1 MGVSCQESVPT
12 VVTQCY
18 ARAAMPHAGTAITV
32 REALTLDCMRG
43 ATIVAG
49 SSGADRRIRGVN
61 VMEDAD
67 IVRWMRG
74 GELLLTTGYTIRD
87 DPSALGRLVPALA
100 ERDLAGLVVKL
111 GLYVDAVPDAVVA
124 VADRLGFPLIVLP
137 AQTMFDDVLSEV
149 LGTILNRQAVE
160 LERST
165 AIHAR
170 LTQVAV
176 DGGSFTELAEAVCEL
191 LQRPVAI
198 RDAQGNVLAATDA
211 VPDDDGAPH
220 VVRPIRAGDA
230 THGEVVVWT
239 EGVDPLP
246 HELMT
251 MEHAATVAAMAI
263 AQERSV
269 LSSEQRHRTLLLM
282 QLVSRRPVDRA
293 EIGRWATAMG
303 WDMDRARAVVLVE
316 LGDAAGDRVRVAGRP
331 VEDRLVR
338 AAQDAAGPGAIVWA
352 LRSGLALLVEPR
364 PSLGRVARDLH
375 GALHRTGAADG
386 VMVAAGG
393 VAAGVDALGRSYEEA
408 GATLALGREL
418 TGRDFVLQHDE
429 LGVYRLLS
437 RLPLDELRRH
447 CAEAIG
453 PLLDYDR
460 DHNGAL
466 VHTLEV
472 FLRCE
477 RNRVRAAEELFIH
490 YNTLRYRLT
499 QIDELTGGLSG
510 DSTARLNLEL
520 ALCAHRLVLGREGA

>member
-1 MGVSCQESVPT
+1 
-12 VVTQCY
+12 
-18 ARAAMPHAGTAITV
+18 MPHAGSAITV
-32 REALTLDCMRG
+32 RDALALDCMRG

-49 SSGADRRIRGVN
+49 SEGADRRIRGVN

-74 GELLLTTGYTIRD
+74 GELLLTTGYTMRD

-111 GLYVDAVPDAVVA
+111 GLYLDAVPDDVVA
-124 VADRLGFPLIVLP
+124 VADRLGSPLVALP
-137 AQTMFDDVLSEV
+137 VQTMFDDVLSEV

-160 LERST
+160 LERSS

-191 LQRPVAI
+191 VGRPVAI
-198 RDAQGNVLAATDA
+198 RDAQGHVLAATDG
-211 VPDDDGAPH
+211 VPEDDAEAPH

-230 THGEVVVWT
+230 TEGEVVVWT
-239 EGVDPLP
+239 EGVDPLR

-263 AQERSV
+263 AQERSM

-293 EIGRWATAMG
+293 EIGRWAAAMG
-303 WDMDRARAVVLVE
+303 WDLDRARAAVLVE
-316 LGDAAGDRVRVAGRP
+316 LGDAAGERVAVAGQP

-338 AAQDAAGPGAIVWA
+338 AAQDAAGAEAIVWA

-375 GALHRTGAADG
+375 AALRRTGVAEG
-386 VMVAAGG
+386 VMVAGGG
-393 VAAGVDALGRSYEEA
+393 VAADVDGLGRSYEEA
-408 GATLALGREL
+408 GSTLALGREL
-418 TGRDFVLQHDE
+418 SGRDFVLQHDE

-447 CAEAIG
+447 RAEAIG

-460 DHNGAL
+460 EHNGAL
-466 VHTLEV
+466 VHTLEA

-477 RNRVRAAEELFIH
+477 RNRVKAAGELFIH
-490 YNTLRYRLT
+490 YNTLRYRLG
-499 QIDELTGGLSG
+499 QIDQLTGGLSG

-520 ALCAHRLVLGREGA
+520 ALCAHRLVLGREDA

>member
-1 MGVSCQESVPT
+1 
-12 VVTQCY
+12 
-18 ARAAMPHAGTAITV
+18 MPHEGAERGRTADSAITV
-32 REALTLDCMRG
+32 REALALDCMRG

-49 SSGADRRIRGVN
+49 AGGGERRIRGVN

-74 GELLLTTGYTIRD
+74 GELLLTTGYTIRE
-87 DPSALGRLVPALA
+87 DPSAALARLVPALA
-100 ERDLAGLVVKL
+100 ERELAGLVVKL
-111 GLYVDAVPDAVVA
+111 GLYLDAIPADVA
-124 VADRLGFPLIVLP
+124 ALADELGFPVIGLP
-137 AQTMFDDVLSEV
+137 ARTMFDDVLAEV

-160 LERST
+160 LERSS

-176 DGGSFTELAEAVCEL
+176 DGGSFAELAETVAEL
-191 LQRPVAI
+191 VGRPVAI
-198 RDAQGNVLAATDA
+198 RDAQGTVLAASDG
-211 VPDDDGAPH
+211 VPDDAEGPH

-230 THGEVVVWT
+230 THGEVVMWT
-239 EGVDPLP
+239 DGVDVLP
-246 HELMT
+246 HELTT

-263 AQERSV
+263 AQERSM
-269 LSSEQRHRTLLLM
+269 LASEQRHRTLLLM
-282 QLVSRRPVDRA
+282 QLVSHRPIDRA
-293 EIGRWATAMG
+293 EIARWATAMG

-316 LGDAAGDRVRVAGRP
+316 LCDGAGERVAVAGGP
-331 VEDRLVR
+331 DEDRLVR
-338 AAQDAAGPGAIVWA
+338 AAQDAVSSRPIVWA
-352 LRSGLALLVEPR
+352 LRSGIALLVEPR
-364 PSLGRVARDLH
+364 PALGRVARDLH
-375 GALHRTGAADG
+375 AALRRSGVAEG

-393 VAAGVDALGRSYEEA
+393 VAEDVDDLGRSYEEA
-408 GATLALGREL
+408 ASTLALGREL
-418 TGRDFVLQHDE
+418 SGRDFVLEHEE

-447 CAEAIG
+447 RVEALG
-453 PLLDYDR
+453 PLLEYDR

-490 YNTLRYRLT
+490 YNTLRYRLG
-499 QIDELTGGLSG
+499 QIDQLTGGLSG

-520 ALCAHRLVLGREGA
+520 ALCAHRLVLGREDA